1 MLKIPEKIEYVINTL
16 LKNGYE
22 AYIVGGCVRDMLLGK
37 TPFDF
42 DVTTSAT
49 PEEVMNLFEK
59 TVPTGIK
66 HGTVTVIIEKE
77 PIEVTTFRSE
87 SEYNDNRHPES
98 VSFIKNIEGDLSR
111 RDFTVNALAFNNSK
125 GIIDCYGGIKDL
137 ENRILRA
144 VGEPQKRFSE
154 DALRILRLF
163 RFASTLEFTCEEET
177 LNWALRLSH
186 NLENISRERIFT
198 ELKKSVSGKS
208 FRIFEHLINANG
220 LEFLGIN
227 QIPDFE
233 VVKKC
238 RHNPNLAL
246 FAFLYLC
253 KSDISTVLGELKT
266 SNNIKKYCET
276 LLKLLDLPYPES
288 KAELKKLLCI
298 ANSEILND
306 YLDFK
311 NFAFGVNT
319 EIQKTLLEEIITQK
333 EPYLISHLEING
345 EILKNLGITGKR
357 SGNILKLL
365 QKEVILNPK
374 NNTKE
379 KLTEYI
385 KENFL

>member
-154 DALRILRLF
+154 DALRILRIF

-177 LNWALRLSH
+177 LTWALRLSH

-198 ELKKSVSGKS
+198 ELKKSVSGKN

-298 ANSEILND
+298 ASPEIMND

-319 EIQKTLLEEIITQK
+319 ETQKTLLEEITTQK

-379 KLTEYI
+379 KLMEII

>member
-198 ELKKSVSGKS
+198 ELKKSVSGKN

-319 EIQKTLLEEIITQK
+319 DTQKTLLEEIIAQK
-333 EPYLISHLEING
+333 EPYFISHLEING

-379 KLTEYI
+379 KLMEII
-385 KENFL
+385 KENLL

>member
-16 LKNGYE
+16 LKNWYE

-198 ELKKSVSGKS
+198 ELKKSVLGKN

-266 SNNIKKYCET
+266 SNNIKKYCEM
-276 LLKLLDLPYPES
+276 LLKLLDFPYPES

-306 YLDFK
+306 YLDSK

-319 EIQKTLLEEIITQK
+319 ETQKTLLEEITPQK

-379 KLTEYI
+379 KLMEII

>member
-16 LKNGYE
+16 LKNWYE

-198 ELKKSVSGKS
+198 ELKKSVSGKN
-208 FRIFEHLINANG
+208 FKIFEHLINANG

-253 KSDISTVLGELKT
+253 KSDVLKVLNELKT

-276 LLKLLDLPYPES
+276 LLKLLDLPYSET
-288 KAELKKLLCI
+288 KAELKNLLCI
-298 ANSEILND
+298 SSYEILND

-379 KLTEYI
+379 KLMEYI

>member
-37 TPFDF
+37 IPFDF

-198 ELKKSVSGKS
+198 ELKKSVSGKN
-208 FRIFEHLINANG
+208 FKIFEHLINANG

-238 RHNPNLAL
+238 RNNLNLAL

-253 KSDISTVLGELKT
+253 KSDVLKVLNELKT

-276 LLKLLDLPYPES
+276 LLKLLDLPYPET
-288 KAELKKLLCI
+288 KAELK
-298 ANSEILND
+298 EILN
-306 YLDFK
+306 F
-311 NFAFGVNT
+311 
-319 EIQKTLLEEIITQK
+319 
-333 EPYLISHLEING
+333 
-345 EILKNLGITGKR
+345 
-357 SGNILKLL
+357 
-365 QKEVILNPK
+365 
-374 NNTKE
+374 
-379 KLTEYI
+379 
-385 KENFL
+385 